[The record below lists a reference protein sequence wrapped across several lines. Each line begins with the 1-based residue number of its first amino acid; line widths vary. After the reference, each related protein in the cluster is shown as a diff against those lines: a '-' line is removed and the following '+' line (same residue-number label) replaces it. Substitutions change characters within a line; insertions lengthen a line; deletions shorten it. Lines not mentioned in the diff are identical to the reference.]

1 MEHSNKSG
9 TDDLIDRDRR
19 IVVLDGSRL
28 TLEAVERVAKE
39 NYRVEIAEE
48 AVKRVERGYELLG
61 ELAGQGIPIYGLN
74 RGVGLNK
81 DQEVSATEQ
90 ETFNRNLIYSHAAGV
105 GPYASDIQSRAIV
118 LVRLNTMLVGS
129 SGVQVAIPCLYKD
142 MLNAGIAPLLPLSG
156 SVGAA
161 DIAILSHIGLA
172 VLGEGDV
179 SVNGHRVVAAQALMD
194 AGLAPVKLTRKDA
207 LAIVSSN
214 ALSIGTGALALGELR
229 RLLRSADA
237 VLALSLEAIEG
248 TISPLDEAAHRLMPF
263 DGAAASAAFVR
274 QCLQGGTLV
283 HASPLQCKLQ
293 DPLSFRSACHVH
305 GAARDAIS
313 YAERLLHIH
322 MNGAEDN
329 PCLVLDEGRLVASS
343 NFDITSWT
351 VAMEMVGIAMSH
363 VSKVTSHRSLRLGSP
378 VFTGLN
384 RFLSPGAGTIAFGTM
399 QKTIASLDAE
409 IRGLSQP
416 VSADYL
422 PLAGDM
428 EDHANQTPLVVRKIG
443 DMIDRLYYLLG
454 MEAMHAAQAIDLRG
468 TQEALGSG
476 TALIYQ
482 SIRSVIPM
490 LKADR
495 PLTPDIEAAAARIRA
510 GFVLSGH
517 GS

>member
-1 MEHSNKSG
+1 MEQRIMTG
-9 TDDLIDRDRR
+9 TGAGIDDDRR
-19 IVVLDGSRL
+19 TVVLDGSQL
-28 TLEAVERVAKE
+28 TLDAVRLVAAE
-39 NYRVEIAEE
+39 SYRVEIGE
-48 AVKRVERGYELLG
+48 AAAKRVERGFELLG
-61 ELAGQGIPIYGLN
+61 ELANQGIPIYGLN

-81 DQEVSATEQ
+81 DQEVSAAEQ
-90 ETFNRNLIYSHAAGV
+90 EAFNRNLIYSHAAGV
-105 GPYASDIQSRAIV
+105 GPYASDIQARAV
-118 LVRLNTMLVGS
+118 LLVRLNTMLVGS
-129 SGVQVAIPCLYKD
+129 SGVQLAVPLLYKD
-142 MLNAGIAPLLPLSG
+142 MLNAGISPLIPLSG

-161 DIAILSHIGLA
+161 DIALLSHIGLA
-172 VLGEGDV
+172 VLGEGEV
-179 SVNGHRVVAAQALMD
+179 SVRGERIAAAQALAD
-194 AGLAPVKLTRKDA
+194 AGLAPVKLMRKDA

-214 ALSIGTGALALGELR
+214 ALSVGTGALALGELK
-229 RLLRSADA
+229 RLLQSADA

-248 TISPLDEAAHRLMPF
+248 TVSPLDEAAHRLLPF
-263 DGAAASAAFVR
+263 RGAAESAANVR
-274 QCLQGGTLV
+274 QYLAGGTLTAAT
-283 HASPLQCKLQ
+283 ASCKLQ

-305 GAARDAIS
+305 GAARDAIA
-313 YAERLLHIH
+313 YAESLLHIH

-329 PCLVLDEGRLVASS
+329 PCLVLDEERLVASS

-351 VAMEMVGIAMSH
+351 LAMEMVGIALSH

-384 RFLSPGAGTIAFGTM
+384 RFLSPAAGTIAFGTM

-428 EDHANQTPLVVRKIG
+428 EDHANQTPLVVRRIV
-443 DMIDRLYYLLG
+443 DISDRLYYLLG

-468 TQEALGSG
+468 TQDALGQG

-495 PLTPDIEAAAARIRA
+495 PLSRDIEEAARRVRA
-510 GFVLSGH
+510 GFAL
-517 GS
+517 